1 MAKIQLEKVVKR
13 FGNVTAVDN
22 ISLSIEDEEFLVLLG
37 PSGCGKSTT
46 LRLIAG
52 LEEITAGA
60 VFIGD
65 TLVNHLEPKER
76 DIAMVFQNYA
86 LYPHKNVYMNMA
98 FSLIL
103 RKFPK
108 DEIDRRV
115 KEAAAIL
122 GIEELLDRKPRELSG
137 GQSQRVAMGRAI
149 VRKPKA
155 FLFDEPLSNL
165 DAKLRLSMRE
175 EIRSLHDRLK
185 TTTVYVTHDQVEAM
199 TLADRIAVIKE
210 GAIQQ
215 LGAPLDIYE
224 RPSNTFVAGFIGSP
238 PMNLIDCRLVQ
249 DGSDRFIDAGAFRF
263 PVSAIPNGEAIALKL
278 KGDAVILGLRPED
291 LEEPEFSRI
300 QNQAQVINA
309 RVTMKEPMGANVHLR
324 VTSGPHK
331 IIACV
336 NSGTRAKIGDA
347 IVLACDLSKA
357 RLYDKT
363 SGLLLTK

>member
-22 ISLSIEDEEFLVLLG
+22 FSLTIEDQEFLVLLG
-37 PSGCGKSTT
+37 PSGCGKSTC
-46 LRLIAG
+46 LRLVAG
-52 LEEITAGA
+52 LEEITEGL
-60 VFIGD
+60 ILID
-65 TLVNHLEPKER
+65 DNPVNHLEPKER

-103 RKFPK
+103 RKFSK

-115 KEAAAIL
+115 REAAAIL

-175 EIRSLHDRLK
+175 EIRGLHDRLK
-185 TTTVYVTHDQVEAM
+185 TTTIYVTHDQVEAM

-210 GAIQQ
+210 GVIQQ
-215 LGAPLDIYE
+215 VGKPLDIYAH
-224 RPSNTFVAGFIGSP
+224 PTNTFVAGFIGSP
-238 PMNLIDCRLVQ
+238 PMNLIKCRVVCKGT
-249 DGSDRFIDAGAFRF
+249 DHFIDGGSFQF
-263 PVSAIPNGEAIALKL
+263 PASAIQNGTAVLSRHGL
-278 KGDAVILGLRPED
+278 DRVILGIRSED
-291 LEEPEFSRI
+291 IEDIAFVKEKNPANTFDARI
-300 QNQAQVINA
+300 SMV
-309 RVTMKEPMGANVHLR
+309 EPMGANVYLRLITGSHHLM
-324 VTSGPHK
+324 
-331 IIACV
+331 ACV
-336 NSGTRAKIGDA
+336 DPKTRAKTGETLS
-347 IVLACDLSKA
+347 LACDLSNA
-357 RLYDKT
+357 RIYDIET
-363 SGLLLTK
+363 GNLLS